1 LARAAAFSAGY
12 FVVLSQWR
20 LADMDDSPED
30 SSGGRTL
37 IWFSSFY
44 LERSE
49 RSLQTG
55 MKLCDL

>member
-1 LARAAAFSAGY
+1 
-12 FVVLSQWR
+12 

-55 MKLCDL
+55 MILCDLRFVICDL